1 MALLAQKWKILLM
14 SQPETIDFEKAFS
27 RLEEILE
34 KMNGGSLSLEESLHL
49 YEEADK
55 LIQICNKKLTQAE
68 AKIEML
74 VKNREG
80 DLALS
85 DTGTPLAEAFRPT
98 SSSGIYS

>member
-1 MALLAQKWKILLM
+1 MI
-14 SQPETIDFEKAFS
+14 QPEPVTFEEAFA

-34 KMNGGSLSLEESLHL
+34 KMNLGALALEESIRL

-55 LIQICNKKLTQAE
+55 LIQLCNQRLSQAE

-80 DLALS
+80 DLQISNGIPVTEPFSPSTSALQ
-85 DTGTPLAEAFRPT
+85 G
-98 SSSGIYS
+98 

>member
-1 MALLAQKWKILLM
+1 MN
-14 SQPETIDFEKAFS
+14 QPETIDFEKAFA

-34 KMNGGSLSLEESLHL
+34 KMNAGSLSLEESLHL

-55 LIQICNKKLTQAE
+55 LIQICNKKLIQAE

-80 DLALS
+80 ELALS
-85 DTGTPLAEAFRPT
+85 DTGAPQTQAFRQT
-98 SSSGIYS
+98 ASSGIYQ